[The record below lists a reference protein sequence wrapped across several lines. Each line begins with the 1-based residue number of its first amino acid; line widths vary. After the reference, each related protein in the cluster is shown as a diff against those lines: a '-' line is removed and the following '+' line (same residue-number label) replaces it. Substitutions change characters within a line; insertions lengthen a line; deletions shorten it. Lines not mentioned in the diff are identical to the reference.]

1 MDLISFSFCNVYL
14 TRALTYNQIPHRSGF
29 SRGYKE
35 NMYCHWSV
43 PSVKSTLIYCVNV
56 TNILSS
62 HPNNSRGCLARATIR
77 YHDTTRTTNEIEID
91 VKSLVSSFPDN
102 RSNLFL
108 VSPSIFISFRV
119 YSRDNDSRNFSVHI
133 ASNTLTHRS
142 LISFISRVSK
152 TLWIREQP
160 LKSRSISNCRI
171 SVQRSSTKRWTKQLQ
186 VVQDRTYQTEIGI
199 SLRRS

>member
-1 MDLISFSFCNVYL
+1 MWQIFLAHIPITLVD
-14 TRALTYNQIPHRSGF
+14 ALLVQPY
-29 SRGYKE
+29 
-35 NMYCHWSV
+35 
-43 PSVKSTLIYCVNV
+43 
-56 TNILSS
+56 
-62 HPNNSRGCLARATIR
+62 
-77 YHDTTRTTNEIEID
+77 DTTRTTNEIEID

-119 YSRDNDSRNFSVHI
+119 YSRDNDFDDDSRNFSVHI

-171 SVQRSSTKRWTKQLQ
+171 SVQRFSTKRWTKQLQ

>member
-1 MDLISFSFCNVYL
+1 MW
-14 TRALTYNQIPHRSGF
+14 QIFLAHIPI
-29 SRGYKE
+29 
-35 NMYCHWSV
+35 
-43 PSVKSTLIYCVNV
+43 TLVDASLVQPY
-56 TNILSS
+56 
-62 HPNNSRGCLARATIR
+62 
-77 YHDTTRTTNEIEID
+77 DTTRTTNEIEID

-119 YSRDNDSRNFSVHI
+119 YSRDNDFDDDSRNFSVHI
-133 ASNTLTHRS
+133 ASNTLTHPS

-171 SVQRSSTKRWTKQLQ
+171 SVQRFSTKRWTKQLQ

>member
-1 MDLISFSFCNVYL
+1 MW
-14 TRALTYNQIPHRSGF
+14 QIFLAHIPI
-29 SRGYKE
+29 
-35 NMYCHWSV
+35 
-43 PSVKSTLIYCVNV
+43 TLVDASLVQPY
-56 TNILSS
+56 
-62 HPNNSRGCLARATIR
+62 
-77 YHDTTRTTNEIEID
+77 DTTRTTNEIEID

-108 VSPSIFISFRV
+108 VSPSIFISFRI
-119 YSRDNDSRNFSVHI
+119 YSRDNDFDDDSRNFSVHI

>member
-1 MDLISFSFCNVYL
+1 MW
-14 TRALTYNQIPHRSGF
+14 QIFLAHIPI
-29 SRGYKE
+29 
-35 NMYCHWSV
+35 
-43 PSVKSTLIYCVNV
+43 TLVDASLVQPY
-56 TNILSS
+56 
-62 HPNNSRGCLARATIR
+62 
-77 YHDTTRTTNEIEID
+77 DTTRTTNEIEID

-119 YSRDNDSRNFSVHI
+119 YSRDNDSRNFSV

-171 SVQRSSTKRWTKQLQ
+171 SVQRFSKWWTKQLQ

>member
-1 MDLISFSFCNVYL
+1 MW
-14 TRALTYNQIPHRSGF
+14 QIFLAHIPI
-29 SRGYKE
+29 
-35 NMYCHWSV
+35 
-43 PSVKSTLIYCVNV
+43 TLVDASLVQPY
-56 TNILSS
+56 
-62 HPNNSRGCLARATIR
+62 
-77 YHDTTRTTNEIEID
+77 DTTRTTNEIEID

-108 VSPSIFISFRV
+108 VPPSIFISFRV

-171 SVQRSSTKRWTKQLQ
+171 SVQRFSTKRWTKQLQ

>member
-1 MDLISFSFCNVYL
+1 MW
-14 TRALTYNQIPHRSGF
+14 QIFLAHIPI
-29 SRGYKE
+29 
-35 NMYCHWSV
+35 
-43 PSVKSTLIYCVNV
+43 TLVDASLVQPY
-56 TNILSS
+56 
-62 HPNNSRGCLARATIR
+62 
-77 YHDTTRTTNEIEID
+77 DTTRTTNEIEID

-119 YSRDNDSRNFSVHI
+119 YSRDNDFDDDSRNFSVHI

-152 TLWIREQP
+152 TLWIRKQP